1 MRTLSNLFSNP
12 ATQQFSNFLPD
23 FLGTRNSGQALF
35 WSGVFILIGNIL
47 IIVALILGAVYL
59 YYYSEVKA
67 TKNARKGALASLC
80 GALFFS
86 LLICLIGMFVW
97 IFTQPQQASPF
108 MNLFTTRSGT
118 LPAAS
123 YIMTLVNMFAM
134 AITLCFS
141 KFWRMRR
148 AEKVRK
154 EKKQAEE
161 EEDFMRMMGIDP
173 NGPLYS
179 ESESETEDDD
189 ESDEEEEQQ
198 PLNQQVF
205 ASPKTQIITLPPN
218 QPQAHVVQRYVVP
231 GGGQQ
236 MQVQQQSAP
245 RVVGNRIYL

>member
-1 MRTLSNLFSNP
+1 
-12 ATQQFSNFLPD
+12 
-23 FLGTRNSGQALF
+23 
-35 WSGVFILIGNIL
+35 
-47 IIVALILGAVYL
+47 
-59 YYYSEVKA
+59 
-67 TKNARKGALASLC
+67 
-80 GALFFS
+80 
-86 LLICLIGMFVW
+86 
-97 IFTQPQQASPF
+97 
-108 MNLFTTRSGT
+108 
-118 LPAAS
+118 
-123 YIMTLVNMFAM
+123 M

-154 EKKQAEE
+154 ERKQEEE

-179 ESESETEDDD
+179 DSESSETEDED

-231 GGGQQ
+231 AGGQVVQGQVVGGQQ
-236 MQVQQQSAP
+236 VQGQQAAP